1 MGNQFRPAGGWGR
14 PTGWRIAA
22 VLALL
27 VAAACASQ
35 PPPARLSLQP
45 VRSYEP
51 PGPAHDPWGPY
62 IREAAERFDVPEVWI
77 REVMRVES
85 GGRWGAISP
94 AGAMGLMQVMPA
106 TYESLR
112 VAYGL
117 GDDPFH
123 PRDNIHAG
131 AAYLREMYDRFG
143 RPGMLAAYNA
153 GPGAFERYL
162 NGQRGLPDETRRYVA
177 AIAPRI
183 RHASPRNPAPPEVYR
198 LAAIP
203 ETIPSGPRRS
213 HQGRPTQLAWAAPT
227 PPVPPARAP
236 APVTAPVREP
246 AAAELA
252 PRPPAPPDAVFAAAP
267 AAAPGSGGFRLIS
280 QAVAAHPVAP
290 IRPTTLQGAWAI
302 QVGAFQRDT
311 LARAA
316 IEDARRTAPDL
327 LSSARP
333 VTASVRT
340 SSGALVR
347 ARLAGLSAEAALAA
361 CRALARRGQTC
372 VALAPDAQG

>member
-1 MGNQFRPAGGWGR
+1 MRNRQDRAAGWARRGGWRLAG
-14 PTGWRIAA
+14 
-22 VLALL
+22 LFALL
-27 VAAACASQ
+27 LAAACASQ
-35 PPPARLSLQP
+35 PPPGPTSHHP

-51 PGPAHDPWGPY
+51 PGPPHDPWGPY

-85 GGRWGAISP
+85 GGRWDAISP

-112 VAYGL
+112 VSYGL

-123 PRDNIHAG
+123 PRDNILAG

-153 GPGAFERYL
+153 GPGTFERYL

-198 LAAIP
+198 IAAIP
-203 ETIPSGPRRS
+203 ETIPPGPRRPA
-213 HQGRPTQLAWAAPT
+213 GRPTQLAWSAPT
-227 PPVPPARAP
+227 PPAPPARAP
-236 APVTAPVREP
+236 APVTAPLREP
-246 AAAELA
+246 AVAQAVPRA
-252 PRPPAPPDAVFAAAP
+252 PTPSATTLAAAP
-267 AAAPGSGGFRLIS
+267 APAHASGGFRLVS
-280 QAVAAHPVAP
+280 QAVAAPAAP
-290 IRPTTLQGAWAI
+290 AARPASLQGAWAI
-302 QVGAFQRDT
+302 QVGAFQRDSI
-311 LARAA
+311 ARAA
-316 IEDARRTAPDL
+316 IEDARRAAPDL
-327 LSSARP
+327 LAAARP
-333 VTASVRT
+333 VTTAVRT
-340 SSGALVR
+340 SSGTLVR
-347 ARLAGLSAEAALAA
+347 ARLAGLSQDAAVAA
-361 CRALARRGQTC
+361 CRALARRGQAC